1 MLRLSRLSLA
11 AVLLPRVALVGC
23 DDEPEQ
29 VEMVRPVR
37 AMRVQDESAL
47 LNQWYPGVAKATQ
60 ETDLAFEVSGKLI
73 ERPVFIGDEV
83 EAGQILARLDDRD
96 YTNDVGV
103 AMAERDRAKAQFE
116 RIEKAAKS
124 GAVAQQ
130 ELTNAQA
137 QFNAA
142 EATLR
147 IRQKALDD
155 TVLQVPFNG
164 TVAYTYVENFDNV
177 RAKEPVIRLVDTSR
191 IEFVVNLPESLMPYV
206 RDTHDIRVKFDAF
219 PDHDIPAKIKEIAT
233 EPSET
238 TRIYPINLIMDQPA
252 DIKVLPGMAGR
263 ATGEDPPELEAKR
276 PQNIIIPVTAVFS
289 PKEGDGTFVWIVDE
303 QAKTVSRRQ
312 VTTGPLTDLG
322 VSIAAG
328 LEPDELIATAGV
340 HYLEEGQSVIVQM
353 QAGER
358 Q

>member
-1 MLRLSRLSLA
+1 MLRLSRKSIAVAMLPLA
-11 AVLLPRVALVGC
+11 ALVGC
-23 DDEPEQ
+23 EEEPEE
-29 VEMVRPVR
+29 VEIIRPVR
-37 AMRVQDESAL
+37 AMRVQDASAL
-47 LNQWYPGVAKATQ
+47 LNQWYPGIAKATQ

-83 EAGQILARLDDRD
+83 EAGQVLARLDDRD
-96 YTNDVGV
+96 YRNDVGV

-130 ELTNAQA
+130 ELTDAQA
-137 QFNAA
+137 QYNAA

-155 TVLQVPFNG
+155 TLLKAPFAG
-164 TVAYTYVENFDNV
+164 TVSYTYVENFDNV
-177 RAKEPVIRLVDTSR
+177 RAKEPVIRVVDTSR
-191 IEFVVNLPESLMPYV
+191 IEFVVNLPESVMPYV
-206 RDTHDIRVKFDAF
+206 RGTYDVKVRFDAF
-219 PDHDIPAKIKEIAT
+219 PDHEIPAKIKEIAT
-233 EPSET
+233 EPSLT
-238 TRIYPINLIMDQPA
+238 TRTYPINLIMDQPS

-263 ATGEDPPELEAKR
+263 ATGDEPPEVVSQR
-276 PQNIIIPVTAVFS
+276 PQNIVVPVTAVFS

-312 VTTGPLTDLG
+312 VKTGPLTDLG
-322 VSIAAG
+322 VSVTEG

-340 HYLEEGQSVIVQM
+340 HYLEEGQKVTILVQS
-353 QAGER
+353 GDDL
-358 Q
+358 